1 MSDDTR
7 FARQQIIAV
16 LQSGRAYTLYEL
28 QLETLSRFGICHS
41 ECALSARLR
50 DLRNKWGLDIRRER
64 VEGKSYCRYWLEP
77 SKGQMRLIP
86 DAQESHAQR

>member
-50 DLRNKWGLDIRRER
+50 NLRNKWGLDIRRER
-64 VEGKSYCRYWLEP
+64 VEGKSYCRYWLVQP
-77 SKGQMRLIP
+77 GQTRLIP
-86 DAQESHAQR
+86 DAPMAESQR